1 MEHLWLLPHAGWSKK
16 RKIIKM
22 KLKITLLLLMISFLS
37 SAQKLEEEV
46 LDKLSNSICSHLEEK
61 GDIDN
66 LNSVEALKVFTESM
80 FKAYAKDPE
89 YYKKNGLDF
98 TAGDE
103 VLEAYG
109 EQLGMHMVVN
119 CPSSISLFLSMAGD
133 EEFEDMNYDSQVEPM
148 VYTISGKVID
158 SNHEQFYTLSIKDE
172 NGRVRKFL
180 WLEYVENDHLLEIAM
195 KKKNK
200 YTFFYEE
207 KNMYD
212 PRIQEYR
219 NMLVLTKIEE

>member
-1 MEHLWLLPHAGWSKK
+1 
-16 RKIIKM
+16 M
-22 KLKITLLLLMISFLS
+22 KYKITLILLLITIFSN
-37 SAQKLEEEV
+37 AQKLEEEV
-46 LDKLSNSICSHLEEK
+46 LDKLSNSICTHLKEK
-61 GDIDN
+61 GDIEN
-66 LNSVEALKVFTESM
+66 LTSVEALKVFTESM
-80 FKAYAKDPE
+80 FKAYATDPE

-98 TAGDE
+98 AAGDE

-133 EEFEDMNYDSQVEPM
+133 EDFEEMGYTTVNEPM
-148 VYTISGKVID
+148 SYTVTGKVVD
-158 SNHEQFYTLSIKDE
+158 FSQEQFYTLSIKDG

-180 WLEYVENDHLLEIAM
+180 WLEYVENDILLETAM

-200 YTFFYEE
+200 YTFTYVE

>member
-1 MEHLWLLPHAGWSKK
+1 
-16 RKIIKM
+16 M
-22 KLKITLLLLMISFLS
+22 KFKITLLLLLVTLVSN
-37 SAQKLEEEV
+37 AQKLEEEV
-46 LDKLSNSICSHLEEK
+46 LDKLSNSICTHLKEE

-66 LNSVEALKVFTESM
+66 LTSVEALKVFTESM
-80 FKAYAKDPE
+80 FKAYATDPE
-89 YYKKNGLDF
+89 YYKENGLDF

-133 EEFEDMNYDSQVEPM
+133 EDFEEMGYTSESVPM
-148 VYTISGKVID
+148 TFNLTGKVVD
-158 SNHEQFYTLSIKDE
+158 FSNEQFYTINIKDE
-172 NGRVRKFL
+172 TGRVRKFL

-195 KKKNK
+195 KKKKK
-200 YTFFYEE
+200 YTFTYVE

-212 PRIQEYR
+212 LRIQEYR